1 MEDETT
7 KCDKIQRILKK
18 AQNELGLKQG
28 NESRNEEG
36 LVKSLRKSITVR
48 GFAKCKVIRYAN
60 TTIAKFI
67 ETFLAEKSCVKATN
81 STPNQEEGSP
91 SFKFTRQ
98 PVTMPSS
105 YFLLELMQPSSSF
118 PESELLRSPN

>member
-48 GFAKCKVIRYAN
+48 GFANCKVTRYKN
-60 TTIAKFI
+60 ITI
-67 ETFLAEKSCVKATN
+67 LN
-81 STPNQEEGSP
+81 
-91 SFKFTRQ
+91 
-98 PVTMPSS
+98 
-105 YFLLELMQPSSSF
+105 
-118 PESELLRSPN
+118 